1 MARGDFTVLLAQ
13 PDGGLY
19 RVEFAADQ
27 VDAKQLMSE
36 YHAAIREAH
45 QTGDV
50 SELRRFRGSSVEDRY
65 GYRWRLVT
73 DIDALDDADDRAGIP
88 WSEYWHSE

>member
-1 MARGDFTVLLAQ
+1 MARGDFTVHLVQ

-27 VDAKQLMSE
+27 TDAKQVMSE
-36 YHAAIREAH
+36 YHTAIRHAH
-45 QTGDV
+45 QTGDDHY
-50 SELRRFRGSSVEDRY
+50 LRSFSGRSVADRY
-65 GYRWRLVT
+65 GNRWRLVT
-73 DIDALDDADDRAGIP
+73 DIDALDEADDRAGIP